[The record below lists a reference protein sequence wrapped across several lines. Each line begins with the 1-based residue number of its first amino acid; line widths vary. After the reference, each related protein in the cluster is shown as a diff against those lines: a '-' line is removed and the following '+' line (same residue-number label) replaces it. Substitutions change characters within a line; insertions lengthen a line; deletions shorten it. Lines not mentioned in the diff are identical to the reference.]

1 MKIKALF
8 IAFCIPFCILT
19 AGTAASAERAK
30 AALPAAPVIVV
41 EGVQMPAW
49 VEHASGARD
58 PLVIGARLLD
68 SDRIY
73 TGPGSRALLR
83 LADGSQ
89 IKLGENGILALAD
102 LGNKKVQMKDVVT
115 ASLDVVKG
123 AFRFTTQALSKFRG
137 ERDVKVR
144 IVTITAGI
152 RGTDLW
158 GKADDTRDV
167 VCLIE
172 GKITVVRAE
181 DAFTMDQPMSFY
193 IAPKNKPPE
202 PVAKVSAQ
210 QLAEWSAETEIAAGK
225 GAIRKGGKWRVY
237 LAEVPTQD
245 DALKIYDDL
254 RIAGYA
260 AEIRPMKNEEA
271 QVFRVRISN
280 LMSKKEAEMLGAAL
294 KGKYGITETR
304 VSQ

>member
-1 MKIKALF
+1 MVERLIKIKALF

-30 AALPAAPVIVV
+30 ATLPAAPVIVV

-123 AFRFTTQALSKFRG
+123 A
-137 ERDVKVR
+137 
-144 IVTITAGI
+144 
-152 RGTDLW
+152 
-158 GKADDTRDV
+158 
-167 VCLIE
+167 
-172 GKITVVRAE
+172 
-181 DAFTMDQPMSFY
+181 
-193 IAPKNKPPE
+193 
-202 PVAKVSAQ
+202 
-210 QLAEWSAETEIAAGK
+210 
-225 GAIRKGGKWRVY
+225 
-237 LAEVPTQD
+237 
-245 DALKIYDDL
+245 
-254 RIAGYA
+254 
-260 AEIRPMKNEEA
+260 
-271 QVFRVRISN
+271 
-280 LMSKKEAEMLGAAL
+280 
-294 KGKYGITETR
+294 
-304 VSQ
+304 